1 MNWSVIWGVWRRAG
15 GAVRAAAGS
24 LTPRGWGLLAAVIVA
39 VVIWLLILA
48 WGQARY
54 DAGRTSGAAEADARW
69 RAAAQR
75 LEQRLDRSAA
85 AADRREAD
93 RIRNH
98 QAAVAEEKEKI
109 DEAVDAGRSPL
120 DVLFGGL

>member
-1 MNWSVIWGVWRRAG
+1 MSWGVIWGVWRRAG

-24 LTPRGWGLLAAVIVA
+24 LTPRGWGLLGAVIVA
-39 VVIWLLILA
+39 VVIWVLILA

-54 DAGRTSGAAEADARW
+54 DAGRTAGAAEADARW

-93 RIRNH
+93 RIRDH